1 MCSNVELLCNC
12 IVGVMGPEHTLI
24 DGSGVFTTG
33 NEMSIVSLLRKMSSL
48 RQEMRVWESRP

>member
-1 MCSNVELLCNC
+1 M
-12 IVGVMGPEHTLI
+12 

-48 RQEMRVWESRP
+48 RQEMRAWESGPW

>member
-12 IVGVMGPEHTLI
+12 SVGVMEPEHTLI

-33 NEMSIVSLLRKMSSL
+33 NEISIVSLLRKMSSL
-48 RQEMRVWESRP
+48 RQEMRVWESRL